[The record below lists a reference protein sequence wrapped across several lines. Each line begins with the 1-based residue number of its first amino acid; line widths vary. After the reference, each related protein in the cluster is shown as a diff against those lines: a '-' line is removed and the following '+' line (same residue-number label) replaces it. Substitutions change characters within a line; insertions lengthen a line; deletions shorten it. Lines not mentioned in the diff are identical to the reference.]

1 MKANNSQGFE
11 VKKQAVHLAGL
22 ASLSILNYELYPII
36 SQLLS
41 KNILDC
47 GVMFAMPN
55 AVAGTNVVLCK
66 MYVGMY
72 MMILEK
78 VNI

>member
-1 MKANNSQGFE
+1 MKANNAQGFE
-11 VKKQAVHLAGL
+11 VKKQAALADL

-66 MYVGMY
+66 MYVGIY
-72 MMILEK
+72 I
-78 VNI
+78 

>member
-1 MKANNSQGFE
+1 MKANNAQGFE
-11 VKKQAVHLAGL
+11 VKKQAALADL

-36 SQLLS
+36 SQLLF
-41 KNILDC
+41 KNFLDC

-66 MYVGMY
+66 MYVGIY
-72 MMILEK
+72 I
-78 VNI
+78 

>member
-1 MKANNSQGFE
+1 
-11 VKKQAVHLAGL
+11 
-22 ASLSILNYELYPII
+22 
-36 SQLLS
+36 
-41 KNILDC
+41 
-47 GVMFAMPN
+47 MFAMPN